1 MMVSGCWRWRRLLK
15 HNGQRWDGRCR
26 HLCTIRRV
34 SHVSIKTSWEKNHD
48 VPPHL
53 ISADPK
59 IVSINVNVWFP
70 KWFPQSQEANLRHA
84 KCHTR
89 EPGADHHWKT
99 ATGQVWNCNAAFC
112 FLLMWS
118 LKDHNTAGCGA
129 HRWNNPKLVVSIV
142 GVSGE
147 ISIFL
152 LTIAFFKI
160 VLSQVLHRLVW
171 VWRLQGRRFWGRVK
185 ITRVHSLISFILLLL
200 HNTQDVWAHSQMLL
214 VSE

>member
-1 MMVSGCWRWRRLLK
+1 MSTSMYDSTSIPREYKDKLIIMM
-15 HNGQRWDGRCR
+15 CR
-26 HLCTIRRV
+26 HIWCV
-34 SHVSIKTSWEKNHD
+34 
-48 VPPHL
+48 
-53 ISADPK
+53 SADPK

-99 ATGQVWNCNAAFC
+99 ATGQVWNCNGAFC
-112 FLLMWS
+112 LLLMWS

-142 GVSGE
+142 GAVVVILERTRIIKQQSGE
-147 ISIFL
+147 IKQ

-160 VLSQVLHRLVW
+160 V
-171 VWRLQGRRFWGRVK
+171 
-185 ITRVHSLISFILLLL
+185 
-200 HNTQDVWAHSQMLL
+200 
-214 VSE
+214 